1 MLIFSIVIYLVVSF
15 FLTARLFNMVNIP
28 KWLITFFLLVVCEN
42 ILIFEFLHFFNSIDN
57 STIFLII
64 QLILVALILFMIFD
78 PKRRLFSESIFPIN
92 FKLHKFIA
100 LDIGLT
106 TVIIIVLAAVFYIGT
121 ISPINNSDSLHT
133 HLPRIYYWLQHGSFE
148 SWNANIPTQISY
160 PINISI
166 QGLWIFLLGHS
177 EMLFFV
183 IPWFGLVTAV
193 ALIYEI
199 SMLLGS
205 TRRGAILASL
215 IALTF
220 PVVLL
225 QTYSFQGDV
234 FVATIILVSVYF
246 LLLFIK
252 EEQKKFL
259 FISGLSLMVAIGA
272 KQTAL
277 LVVPVFLLVLI
288 ILKIATKINWINFLK
303 TIVLCSLFF
312 LLFSSFKFI
321 QNSTEK
327 SVETSSM
334 IKPALVENLLNVT
347 DEPLEGYVVNALR
360 YFYQSVSMDGLSGK
374 IRLNAETWKN
384 DVFRSF
390 TSKLKMDL
398 ESHDFIPLQ
407 EETFFDYDTRLPLN
421 EDASW
426 FGPLFYP
433 ALLVSFVVIMSGKAK
448 LPKIYFGI
456 GLLLLVIFILGQV
469 IVKSDG
475 WGPNRGRH
483 MIIPVLTLMPLVSLV
498 TFKKSVLN
506 TIYAGLLST
515 SSAMLIGSVLLF
527 NDSRPVLGQS
537 DLYRLGDDHISNIEV
552 TNVINSQIRKR
563 LYDLTT
569 NLILTAPA
577 RKSIIQ
583 CSYGEKLFYQ
593 NFSDV
598 DNYQFIEKILEEKD
612 TVYVSINHSLLEFSL
627 FGIDKTREV
636 FPVQDLSVIP
646 EDSYLLISTYRTNEM
661 IGFEFIGENDNY
673 QIYRKQ

>member
-1 MLIFSIVIYLVVSF
+1 MLIFSIFIYLVVSF
-15 FLTARLFNMVNIP
+15 FLTARLFKSISIT
-28 KWLITFFLLVVCEN
+28 KWLITFFMFIVCEN
-42 ILIFEFLHFFNSIDN
+42 ILIFELLHFFDSIDN
-57 STIFLII
+57 PSLFLVF
-64 QLILVALILFMIFD
+64 QSILSGVVFLVIWD
-78 PKRRLFSESIFPIN
+78 PRQRYFSESIFPV
-92 FKLHKFIA
+92 KFTLPKFNA

-106 TVIIIVLAAVFYIGT
+106 TVIIIILAGVLYIGT
-121 ISPINNSDSLHT
+121 LSPINNSDSLHT

-166 QGLWIFLLGHS
+166 QGLWIFLLGRS
-177 EMLFFV
+177 EMLFSV
-183 IPWFGLVTAV
+183 VTWFGLVAAI

-234 FVATIILVSVYF
+234 FVATLILASVYF
-246 LLLFIK
+246 LILFMHDRRNFLLY
-252 EEQKKFL
+252 L
-259 FISGLSLMVAIGA
+259 SGLSLAVAIGS

-277 LVVPVFLLVLI
+277 LVIPVFLLVLV
-288 ILKIATKINWINFLK
+288 ILKGRKIINMRLLGN
-303 TIVLCSLFF
+303 TIVLTAIFF

-321 QNSTEK
+321 QNSTETTP
-327 SVETSSM
+327 ETSSM
-334 IKPALVENLLNVT
+334 IKPALVENLLNAT
-347 DEPLEGYVVNALR
+347 DEPFEGYVVNALR

-384 DVFRSF
+384 DVFRKF
-390 TSKLKMDL
+390 TSKLGIDL
-398 ESHDFIPLQ
+398 ESHDYIPLQ
-407 EETFFDYDTRLPLN
+407 EETFFEYDIRLPLN

-433 ALLVSFVVIMSGKAK
+433 ALLAAFVVITFSKAK
-448 LPKIYFGI
+448 LPKIYFG
-456 GLLLLVIFILGQV
+456 GGFLLLVIFILGQV

-483 MIIPVLTLMPLVSLV
+483 MIIPVLALVPLVSLV
-498 TFKKSVLN
+498 TFKKS
-506 TIYAGLLST
+506 TINSIYTGLLTVGSLL
-515 SSAMLIGSVLLF
+515 LIGSVLLF
-527 NDSRPVLGQS
+527 NDSRPVLVQS
-537 DLYRLGDDHISNIEV
+537 DLYRFGDDYISKIEV

-577 RKSIIQ
+577 RKSITA
-583 CSYGEKLFYQ
+583 CTYEEKLFYQ
-593 NFSDV
+593 NFSEV
-598 DNYQFIEKILEEKD
+598 DNYKFIEQILDDKES
-612 TVYVSINHSLLEFSL
+612 VYVNIDPSLLEFSL
-627 FGIDKTREV
+627 FGVNKTRDV
-636 FPVQDLSVIP
+636 IPVQDGFDIP
-646 EDSYLLISTYRTNEM
+646 EDSYLLQTIYRTNEM
-661 IGFEFIGENDNY
+661 IGFLLIGGNDRYLIY
-673 QIYRKQ
+673 QKQ